1 MEAPEGSRQNDLK
14 SSTNNVRMEI
24 LLHAFFLTAIQ
35 EEIQHQNK
43 DRGRHCLFLA
53 ASDLFGLFNGIL
65 PFPLSWSLHDH
76 CSLEQTY
83 GFSFPYHSMHRWY
96 CSGHSFAS
104 FLRNR
109 AWSSWR
115 SISSKWPALLFF
127 LFFLLHWVLFVTC
140 GIGNRES

>member
-65 PFPLSWSLHDH
+65 PFPLS
-76 CSLEQTY
+76 
-83 GFSFPYHSMHRWY
+83 
-96 CSGHSFAS
+96 
-104 FLRNR
+104 
-109 AWSSWR
+109 
-115 SISSKWPALLFF
+115 
-127 LFFLLHWVLFVTC
+127 
-140 GIGNRES
+140 